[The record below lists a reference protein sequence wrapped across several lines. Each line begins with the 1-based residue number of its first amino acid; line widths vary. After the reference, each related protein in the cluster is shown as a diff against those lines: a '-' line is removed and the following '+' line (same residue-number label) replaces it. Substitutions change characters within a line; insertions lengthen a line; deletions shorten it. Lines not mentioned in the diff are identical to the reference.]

1 MTFER
6 ARWFFSRI
14 SFFWDDLQ
22 QCTSV
27 VRQDMMLRHIYFSLY
42 KIICLFFWDLYDD
55 FSILFEFCSTLSY
68 STKLQSILVV
78 IFCRISFGSITRS
91 FTSPSYSHESTPDTL
106 REDGMMQ
113 IRTRSGREREK
124 EKDELS
130 EKPNLNFSSFLSYS
144 ETRV

>member
-6 ARWFFSRI
+6 ARWLFFVSLFLGWFAAMHISRTTRYDASSYLFFSVQNYL
-14 SFFWDDLQ
+14 S
-22 QCTSV
+22 
-27 VRQDMMLRHIYFSLY
+27 
-42 KIICLFFWDLYDD
+42 FFWDLYDY
-55 FSILFEFCSTLSY
+55 FSVLFEFCSALSD

-91 FTSPSYSHESTPDTL
+91 FTSPSYSHESTPDTF

-113 IRTRSGREREK
+113 IRTRSGREKEK